1 LGAVLRIVAGGGATA
16 ELGTRGVGLIKDDRL
31 SAVNQLKG
39 AK

>member
-1 LGAVLRIVAGGGATA
+1 LGAVLRIVAGGDAA